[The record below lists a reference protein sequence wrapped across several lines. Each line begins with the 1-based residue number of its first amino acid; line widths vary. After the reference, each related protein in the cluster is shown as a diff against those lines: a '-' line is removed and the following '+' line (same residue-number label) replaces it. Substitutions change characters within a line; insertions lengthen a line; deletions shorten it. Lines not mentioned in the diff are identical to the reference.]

1 MDTAI
6 LLGLALLGAVIAL
19 WVSLKPMMDDV
30 RIRKRVLN
38 FDEGMKNYYF
48 LPAQGEEETLAA
60 LADPPALKGTEL
72 SFRPEERVIVLAR
85 EGVEAAYR
93 LQFGTDEGKTCL
105 RVSRV
110 AEEREQGTIPYLINA
125 LFIREL
131 GAKPIDYR
139 KGEIF
144 FEE

>member
-1 MDTAI
+1 
-6 LLGLALLGAVIAL
+6 
-19 WVSLKPMMDDV
+19 MMDDMK
-30 RIRKRVLN
+30 IRQRVLN

-48 LPAQGEEETLAA
+48 LPAQGEEELLAA
-60 LADPPALKGTEL
+60 LAEPPALKGTAL
-72 SFRPEERVIVLAR
+72 SFRAEERELVLSR

-93 LQFGTDEGKTCL
+93 LGFGTDEGRTCL

-139 KGEIF
+139 KGEEF
-144 FEE
+144 FEDD